1 MCPEENRCTSI
12 SSAKVATGNRARA
25 RGRVSYSVGSNNG
38 CCWQWMRTHPCLARG
53 DKSLRE
59 ASLASLWWP
68 LSFEMIWE
76 RMASGLLQSLRGQ
89 KEPLLPSK
97 ALSEDGY
104 TSDLETSPEMSFLNR
119 PVPAT
124 ANPIASDT
132 HRRVEFR
139 NDLRHHPDRGAGFYE
154 YSRER
159 YTRASLV
166 STGRHA
172 LCLR

>member
-1 MCPEENRCTSI
+1 
-12 SSAKVATGNRARA
+12 
-25 RGRVSYSVGSNNG
+25 
-38 CCWQWMRTHPCLARG
+38 
-53 DKSLRE
+53 
-59 ASLASLWWP
+59 
-68 LSFEMIWE
+68 
-76 RMASGLLQSLRGQ
+76 MASGLLQSLRGQ

-97 ALSEDGY
+97 AFSEDGY

-159 YTRASLV
+159 FTRASLV
-166 STGRHA
+166 STGRQAFKKTEVAGHEQLIA
-172 LCLR
+172 SGSRSEIASNYFCIKPEKLLGLRF

>member
-1 MCPEENRCTSI
+1 M
-12 SSAKVATGNRARA
+12 A
-25 RGRVSYSVGSNNG
+25 GR
-38 CCWQWMRTHPCLARG
+38 
-53 DKSLRE
+53 
-59 ASLASLWWP
+59 
-68 LSFEMIWE
+68 
-76 RMASGLLQSLRGQ
+76 LLETLRGQ

-104 TSDLETSPEMSFLNR
+104 VSDLETSPEVSFLNR

-159 YTRASLV
+159 FTRASLV
-166 STGRHA
+166 STGRSA
-172 LCLR
+172 LKSLSFLHLENVLHTSAS

>member
-1 MCPEENRCTSI
+1 MAGSI
-12 SSAKVATGNRARA
+12 LEAFR
-25 RGRVSYSVGSNNG
+25 
-38 CCWQWMRTHPCLARG
+38 
-53 DKSLRE
+53 RE
-59 ASLASLWWP
+59 
-68 LSFEMIWE
+68 
-76 RMASGLLQSLRGQ
+76 

-97 ALSEDGY
+97 ASASEDGY
-104 TSDLETSPEMSFLNR
+104 TSDLETHPTTSFLDR

-159 YTRASLV
+159 YSRASLV
-166 STGRHA
+166 ETGRHVLDSSLHQLLSPA
-172 LCLR
+172 CIFEHHDRH